1 MDLFNMIDQAI
12 ANDLGITVDE
22 YAARVEWLLD
32 TDIDKGQEMIFAII
46 DEEEDACAKFM
57 EATQNY
63 LKDC

>member
-22 YAARVEWLLD
+22 YAARAEWLLD

-46 DEEEDACAKFM
+46 DEEEDACTKFM